1 MLKGSGLMLQIVG
14 IVISSFFLNISQPLT
29 TNNGWKTLSVAS
41 ASSHCACGC
50 CGGKV
55 CHCGMENTTQAPVSF
70 ASPQSSSRNLP
81 PCCGK
86 TKHLPEQGNTS
97 GLISIASSF
106 NELQKNLDRGDGT
119 IPNLSLSKNQ
129 IHSFFIAF
137 SPGIHFPS
145 YFPLRI

>member
-1 MLKGSGLMLQIVG
+1 M
-14 IVISSFFLNISQPLT
+14 
-29 TNNGWKTLSVAS
+29 
-41 ASSHCACGC
+41 
-50 CGGKV
+50 
-55 CHCGMENTTQAPVSF
+55 
-70 ASPQSSSRNLP
+70 P

-86 TKHLPEQGNTS
+86 TKHLPEQGNAS
-97 GLISIASSF
+97 GLISIAPSF

-129 IHSFFIAF
+129 IHPLLIVF